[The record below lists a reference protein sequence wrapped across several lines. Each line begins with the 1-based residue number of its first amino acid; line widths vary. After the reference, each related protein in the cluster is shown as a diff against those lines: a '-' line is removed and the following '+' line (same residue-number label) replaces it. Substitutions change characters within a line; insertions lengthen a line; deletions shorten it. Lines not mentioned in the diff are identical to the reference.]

1 MRVTERGQVTIPK
14 RLRRRF
20 GIDANTD
27 VEFVEQD
34 GALLLVKRAPAGF
47 LDRFAGKA
55 DAPDLP
61 ATTDELLAEL
71 RDETAS

>member
-20 GIDANTD
+20 GIDAHTD
-27 VEFVEQD
+27 VEFVERD
-34 GALLLVKRAPAGF
+34 GALLLVKSAQAGF

-61 ATTDELLAEL
+61 ATTDEFLAAL
-71 RDETAS
+71 RDEEPS